1 MRLGMHMLE
10 LLVKAVR
17 VPRNI
22 LNHRLE
28 SKPIPV
34 LYHVYSF
41 YSNWQVSLILPGGSR
56 AVCRIPLPQN
66 QTLARPFSVLAAIPA
81 QGCFEEPLILC
92 WVISLLGTILMECL
106 TDHRLFH
113 TSPALMLCC

>member
-1 MRLGMHMLE
+1 MAEAGFGPSLNLKNCSWSCVLLMRLGMHMLE
-10 LLVKAVR
+10 LLVKSVK

-22 LNHRLE
+22 LSRRLE

-41 YSNWQVSLILPGGSR
+41 YSTWQVSLILGALGL
-56 AVCRIPLPQN
+56 CRIPLPQN

-81 QGCFEEPLILC
+81 EGCFEEPLVLC
-92 WVISLLGTILMECL
+92 GC
-106 TDHRLFH
+106 
-113 TSPALMLCC
+113 SPYLA